1 MADPAKD
8 FFDKRISPLKLQYGA
23 RWFRRNLTCETQV
36 TTPRWMPRSRQMRR
50 WTCLRKRL
58 RDPSGAGQGTRLRQR
73 AVPCIR
79 RLRRAHA
86 GLAVHRGEAEFRCE
100 AGIPFPVV
108 DDGPDEITADRRA
121 FFHRKL
127 HRLEMFG
134 EIVDAEFVVEQCR
147 TVAERIGAAV
157 LRDEKAWIAV
167 IVAQAREHFTQT
179 AWVDLASERI
189 ERNTFRRC
197 AGTD

>member
-86 GLAVHRGEAEFRCE
+86 GFAVHRGEAEFGCE
-100 AGIPFPVV
+100 AGIPFPIV
-108 DDGPDEITADRRA
+108 DNGPDEIAADGRA
-121 FFHRKL
+121 FFHCEL
-127 HRLEMFG
+127 HGLEMLG
-134 EIVDAEFVVEQCR
+134 EIFDTEFVVEKCGAIAQ
-147 TVAERIGAAV
+147 RIGAAV
-157 LRDEKAWIAV
+157 LGDEQPRITVIIA
-167 IVAQAREHFTQT
+167 QT
-179 AWVDLASERI
+179 R
-189 ERNTFRRC
+189 
-197 AGTD
+197 